1 MLDQRIR
8 YFLTIAETGSLS
20 EAAER
25 LGVTQS
31 GLSRQLKQ
39 LEDHL
44 GRPLFTRTGRGVA
57 LNDIGKR
64 LEAASRPAF
73 RAIDDALD
81 TLRTESGVA
90 PGTIRIAMVHT
101 LSLYFLPPLLAQF
114 RHAYPTVNTY
124 VLGRGSPEVVNLVGS
139 GKVDLGFVYDVAVT
153 IEGLNVER
161 LFEERMCLVYHRDTP
176 VDVPV
181 DDGQS
186 WAAPLVTF
194 PKYYALRQM
203 LHRAQLDRHVV
214 AEVETVDAM
223 LRLVSCKLGVCV
235 LPDLIPDSEF
245 DRLQLVRRPIALPDL
260 RRWVVG
266 ISRADA
272 ALPVASRHLM
282 DLAKAWRGEHAVS

>member
-25 LGVTQS
+25 LGVSQS

-44 GRPLFTRTGRGVA
+44 GRPLFTRTGRGVV
-57 LNDIGKR
+57 LNDTGKR
-64 LEAASRPAF
+64 LEATARPAF
-73 RAIDDALD
+73 AAIDQAVDL
-81 TLRTESGVA
+81 LRTEFGLVQGS
-90 PGTIRIAMVHT
+90 IRIAMVHT
-101 LSLYFLPPLLAQF
+101 LSLYFLPQLLAQF
-114 RHAYPTVNTY
+114 RHTYPAVNTY
-124 VLGRGSPEVVNLVGS
+124 ILGRGSPEVVNLVAS

-153 IEGLNVER
+153 IDGLDVER
-161 LFEERMCLVYHRDTP
+161 LFEERMCLVHHRDTP
-176 VDVPV
+176 VDVPAH
-181 DDGQS
+181 DGPP
-186 WAAPLVTF
+186 WTMPLITF
-194 PKYYALRQM
+194 PKNYALRQM
-203 LHRAQLDRHVV
+203 LHRARLDRHVV

-245 DRLQLVRRPIALPDL
+245 DSLKLRYEAIGLPDL

-266 ISRADA
+266 IRRADA
-272 ALPVASRHLM
+272 IPSAAASHLM
-282 DLAKAWRGEHAVS
+282 DLARAWRAA

>member
-25 LGVTQS
+25 LGLSQS
-31 GLSRQLKQ
+31 GLSRQLKL

-44 GRPLFTRTGRGVA
+44 GRPLFARTGRGVV

-64 LEAASRPAF
+64 LDAAARPAF
-73 RAIDDALD
+73 EAIDATLEM
-81 TLRTESGVA
+81 LRTEFGVVQ
-90 PGTIRIAMVHT
+90 GSLRIAMVHT

-114 RHAYPTVNTY
+114 HASHPGINTY
-124 VLGRGSPEVVNLVGS
+124 LLGRGSPEVVNLVGT

-153 IEGLNVER
+153 IDGLDVER
-161 LFEERMCLVYHRDTP
+161 LFEERMCLVHHRDTA
-176 VDVPV
+176 VDVPT
-181 DDGQS
+181 DAGPPWS
-186 WAAPLVTF
+186 APLITF

-214 AEVETVDAM
+214 AEVETVDTM

-245 DRLQLVRRPIALPDL
+245 EHLQLERTPISLPDL

-266 ISRADA
+266 IRRRDA
-272 ALPVASRHLM
+272 KPALAGAHLM
-282 DLAKAWRGEHAVS
+282 ALAKAWRTTRATP